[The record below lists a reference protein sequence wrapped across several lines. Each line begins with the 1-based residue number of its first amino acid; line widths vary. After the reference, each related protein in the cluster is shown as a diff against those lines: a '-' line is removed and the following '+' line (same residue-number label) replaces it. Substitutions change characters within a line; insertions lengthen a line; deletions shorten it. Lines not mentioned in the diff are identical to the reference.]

1 MRRALASLL
10 AALMLTSS
18 LGAAGPDQGGEP
30 LPVMAAQDQYKPG
43 LPGPDQS
50 QPVSPGPDQAKP
62 GLPGPDPDPR
72 VIPAPEETEAL
83 PPPRSP
89 KARRAEDLAA
99 LAGIAGGMAL
109 SAFGISLF
117 FRGAGD
123 GLDAQ
128 AMHRGLGIA
137 LSGSLIA
144 AFCAVFRSPRDSL
157 PE

>member
-30 LPVMAAQDQYKPG
+30 LPVMTAPDQYKPG

-50 QPVSPGPDQAKP
+50 QPVSPGLDQ
-62 GLPGPDPDPR
+62 DPR
-72 VIPAPEETEAL
+72 VIPAPEESEAL
-83 PPPRSP
+83 PPPPSP

-144 AFCAVFRSPRDSL
+144 AFCAVFRSPRDSS